1 MLAYEAAGIFL
12 PHYSGSQF
20 FDTVRVP
27 LFDIQPGDILFYGYN
42 GDAHE
47 GIYIGHDKMIQA
59 EETGTLVQITPL
71 WLGDSALP
79 LAGIGRPRA

>member
-59 EETGTLVQITPL
+59 EETGTSDVPHFSRPI
-71 WLGDSALP
+71 SAP
-79 LAGIGRPRA
+79 ISVGGF